1 MNPGGLQ
8 EGVQRLFTAYERE
21 PEHPL
26 HVARLALQ
34 IQAQLASQVPVS
46 EEDREIMDGA
56 ARLHDIG
63 WTVVGPNG
71 SGHHKATARLIRLYN
86 WKDVPRLAVEKLALI
101 ARYHRKALP
110 SQQNADYAA
119 LGLQEQQMVR
129 FLGGIVR
136 LADALDRRHLQRVKM
151 VDVRIEVD
159 SIRVVLNGLDDLDA
173 EIEAAYRKSD
183 LLQQELGRRFEFQ
196 REL

>member
-1 MNPGGLQ
+1 MKTDGFH
-8 EGVQRLFTAYERE
+8 EGVQRLFSTYERE

-34 IQAQLASQVPVS
+34 ILEAFSSQVIVS
-46 EEDREIMDGA
+46 EQDRRIIDAA

-63 WTVVGPNG
+63 WTVSGPGG

-86 WKDVPRLAVEKLALI
+86 WREVGRMEIEKLAMV

-110 SQQNADYAA
+110 SMQHSDYAA
-119 LGLQEQQMVR
+119 LETYDQRMVR
-129 FLGGIVR
+129 YLGGIVR
-136 LADALDRRHLQRVKM
+136 LADALDRRHLQKVQSL
-151 VDVRIEVD
+151 VVQIGASTVRF
-159 SIRVVLNGLDDLDA
+159 LLQGTDDLEA
-173 EIEAAYRKSD
+173 EVEAAYRKSD

-196 REL
+196 RES

>member
-1 MNPGGLQ
+1 MNSEGLQ
-8 EGVQRLFTAYERE
+8 EGIQRLFTAYERE

-34 IQAQLASQVPVS
+34 ILAGLSTQVSVS
-46 EEDREIMDGA
+46 EGDREIMEGA

-63 WTVVGPNG
+63 WTVLGPNG

-86 WKDVPRLAVEKLALI
+86 WRDVPQLNVEKLALI

-110 SQQNADYAA
+110 SQQHADYAA
-119 LGLQEQQMVR
+119 LGLQEQQVVR

-136 LADALDRRHLQRVKM
+136 LADALDRRHLQRVKS
-151 VDVRIEVD
+151 VNVRIEAD
-159 SIRVVLNGLDDLDA
+159 SVRAVLKGTDDLDA
-173 EIEAAYRKSD
+173 EIEAAYGKSD
-183 LLQQELGRRFEFQ
+183 LLHLELGRKFEFQ
-196 REL
+196 RDS